1 MSKQI
6 IIGCL
11 AGLITNFLGIVLY
24 LTYLKFS
31 HGYPFSYSLEI
42 SIQNNTMGNIV
53 AIGALPCLGL
63 FYLFLQKNKIYLAR
77 GVVISTMM
85 AAAYVL
91 ISKF

>member
-1 MSKQI
+1 MRKQI

-11 AGLITNFLGIVLY
+11 AGLVTNILGIVLY
-24 LTYLKFS
+24 LTYLKAT
-31 HGYPFSYSLEI
+31 HGYPFSYTIDISL
-42 SIQNNTMGNIV
+42 QNNTMGNIV

-63 FYLFLQKNKIYLAR
+63 FFLFLQKNKIYLAR
-77 GVVISTMM
+77 GVVLSTMI